1 MSRQLTLFGN
11 TAQVAPYFKNA
22 PTDYQKF
29 VNKEWKEK
37 HGKFWT
43 KNNLSYVLK
52 EWDEIKNDPIKLN
65 AYLQSNKHAHVQRK
79 SPFHFQT
86 LKRLS
91 TEILAMPS
99 TSFLNDESN
108 IDEATKNTSGLSIH
122 NKTNNT
128 TDAENLTLKESD
140 AISSFLI
147 DVGFTESSLFFTDDI
162 KSDKSFIN
170 VIKSIASKREYF
182 SELCSRYL
190 EQSIYNLKSNLK
202 TQLHDINI
210 KCNEL
215 LHQLNEFSETRAKPN
230 MNISLLSQT
239 YLQKG
244 QIIKEIVVTLG
255 LLNTKMCDRDTLNNL
270 SRHIKQQNTTMN
282 LKDVDDE

>member
-91 TEILAMPS
+91 TKILAMPS

-147 DVGFTESSLFFTDDI
+147 DVGFTEPSLFFTDDI

-170 VIKSIASKREYF
+170 VSSL
-182 SELCSRYL
+182 S
-190 EQSIYNLKSNLK
+190 
-202 TQLHDINI
+202 
-210 KCNEL
+210 
-215 LHQLNEFSETRAKPN
+215 
-230 MNISLLSQT
+230 SLL
-239 YLQKG
+239 LQNENTSLNCALGILNKAS
-244 QIIKEIVVTLG
+244 ITSNRTLK
-255 LLNTKMCDRDTLNNL
+255 LNCMILTLNAMSCYTN
-270 SRHIKQQNTTMN
+270 
-282 LKDVDDE
+282 